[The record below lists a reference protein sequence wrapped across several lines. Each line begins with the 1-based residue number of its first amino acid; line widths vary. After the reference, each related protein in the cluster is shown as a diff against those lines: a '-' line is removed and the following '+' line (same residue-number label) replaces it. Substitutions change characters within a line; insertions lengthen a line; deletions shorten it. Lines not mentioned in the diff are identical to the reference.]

1 MVWLYSPLR
10 DSHSNVA
17 WLWFSL
23 GPYNL
28 FLSSFSWLAEF
39 SFFWLL
45 RLKSLLSC
53 RLLAH
58 VASVHFLFTCVSH
71 LVISDSL
78 WTHGLWPA
86 KFHGILQAR
95 ILEWVAKPSSRGS
108 SQPRDWN
115 LVFCIAG
122 RFFTV
127 WAMSEALF
135 FSQKFLHLR
144 VIKCVLS
151 PSHTLIRST
160 SPII

>member
-10 DSHSNVA
+10 DSHSNVV
-17 WLWFSL
+17 WLWFSS
-23 GPYNL
+23 GPHNL

-78 WTHGLWPA
+78 WSHGLWPA
-86 KFHGILQAR
+86 KFHGILQAKYWSGLPSPPPGGLPNPGLKFGLLHCR
-95 ILEWVAKPSSRGS
+95 QILYRLSYEGSPFLFTEVPASSG
-108 SQPRDWN
+108 
-115 LVFCIAG
+115 
-122 RFFTV
+122 
-127 WAMSEALF
+127 
-135 FSQKFLHLR
+135 H
-144 VIKCVLS
+144 
-151 PSHTLIRST
+151 
-160 SPII
+160 